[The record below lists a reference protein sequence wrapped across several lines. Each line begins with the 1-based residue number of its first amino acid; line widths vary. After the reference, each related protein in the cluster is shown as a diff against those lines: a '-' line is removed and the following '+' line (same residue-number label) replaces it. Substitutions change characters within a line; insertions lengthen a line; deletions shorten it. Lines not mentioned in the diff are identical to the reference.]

1 MYNIPICASIN
12 LVYVPYK
19 LNKIK
24 KGNKMKKSIG
34 WVLSLSLMLSSL
46 LGAASILKTKGPNG
60 NSAVSYKEINISND
74 QKDQIRKKNLKAVL
88 LLHTS
93 SDFTNSIKLGVQES
107 FKNLG
112 IDLVLTTDAGF
123 DSNKQ
128 RMDIETA
135 MVLNPDIIITLILD
149 PVSGAVALR
158 PAIEKGIKIVL
169 ISNLPKDFKHLK
181 DYASIVTDDLFGM
194 GEAVAQMMN
203 TQLKGKGN
211 VALMYHDANYY
222 VTNQRDQAVKSV
234 LIKEYPS
241 INIITSKGIANP
253 SDAEAIA
260 GAIITQNPNVNAIYA
275 PWDSIAEGVVA
286 AARSANR
293 RDIKIYTMDLGE
305 INALDMAKGRNIS
318 GIIADLPY
326 ELGET
331 VAKVGALNVINIK
344 TPPFITVPAIKI
356 SKDNLEEAWKESLKR
371 DLPKSVKRALS
382 R

>member
-1 MYNIPICASIN
+1 
-12 LVYVPYK
+12 
-19 LNKIK
+19 
-24 KGNKMKKSIG
+24 MKKSIG

-46 LGAASILKTKGPNG
+46 LGASPILKTKGPNG
-60 NSAVSYKEINISND
+60 NSATSYKDITIS
-74 QKDQIRKKNLKAVL
+74 KDQETQIKKKNLKAAL

-93 SDFTNSIKLGVQES
+93 SDFTNSIKLGVEES
-107 FKNLG
+107 FKKLG

-128 RMDIETA
+128 RVDIETA

-149 PVSGAVALR
+149 PVSGAVALK
-158 PAIEKGIKIVL
+158 PAIEKGVKVVL
-169 ISNLPKDFKHLK
+169 ISNLPKDFKHGK
-181 DYASIVTDDLFGM
+181 DYTSIVTDDLFGM

-203 TQLKGKGN
+203 TQLNGKGN

-234 LIKEYPS
+234 LTKEFPGIK
-241 INIITSKGIANP
+241 IITSKGIANP

-260 GAIITQNPNVNAIYA
+260 GAIITQNPNVDAIYA

-286 AARSANR
+286 AARSASR

-305 INALDMAKGRNIS
+305 TNALDMAKGRNVS
-318 GIIADLPY
+318 GVIADLPY
-326 ELGET
+326 ELGST
-331 VAKVGALNVINIK
+331 VAKVGALNTLNIQ

-371 DLPKSVKRALS
+371 DLPKSVKRALLK
-382 R
+382 

>member
-1 MYNIPICASIN
+1 MPICARIN

-24 KGNKMKKSIG
+24 KGKKMKKSIG

-60 NSAVSYKEINISND
+60 NNAVSYKEINISND

-234 LIKEYPS
+234 LIKEYPG

-331 VAKVGALNVINIK
+331 VAKVGALNVLNIK

>member
-1 MYNIPICASIN
+1 
-12 LVYVPYK
+12 
-19 LNKIK
+19 
-24 KGNKMKKSIG
+24 MKKSIG

-60 NSAVSYKEINISND
+60 NNAVSYKEINISND

-234 LIKEYPS
+234 LIKEYPG